1 MTLTPI
7 RLPPI
12 IAILLVTFTVKATCA
27 FVHTITFER
36 KSRVDPSKI
45 NDDPHMRILQQ
56 QFCPPIER
64 RTKTSTYLKNTPN
77 CQHNRG
83 SPTGHNGILSSTA
96 RESAV
101 TAEWEPIL
109 EFQRHYEEEDCYKNF
124 ASSYERDSKEKR
136 RRREKVHQNH
146 DWSEEKIQV
155 VNGVF
160 CGYRFTK
167 EECLRLRSAN
177 PAKSDDFSI

>member
-1 MTLTPI
+1 MTLNTI

-12 IAILLVTFTVKATCA
+12 IAILFVTFNVKSTCA
-27 FVHTITFER
+27 FAPTIAFER
-36 KSRVDPSKI
+36 ESRIDPSKI
-45 NDDPHMRILQQ
+45 NDDQHMTTPQQ
-56 QFCPPIER
+56 QFFRPIER
-64 RTKTSTYLKNTPN
+64 RIKTPTYLKNTPN
-77 CQHNRG
+77 CQHNRS
-83 SPTGHNGILSSTA
+83 SPNGILSSTA

-146 DWSEEKIQV
+146 DWGEEKIQV

-167 EECLRLRSAN
+167 EECLRLRSAD
-177 PAKSDDFSI
+177 PAYSDDFSI